1 MIRILAGEARG
12 RPIKS
17 PPKGPA
23 SRPIL
28 GRMKKSLF
36 DILARRLPE
45 AVFLDLFAGT
55 GSVGIEALSR
65 GASRVIFVERDS
77 YCSRLLRE
85 NLETLGYTDRA
96 EIIGG
101 DVLRALES
109 LGSSFDLIF
118 MGPPYKTEEGGAA
131 AHTEPVL
138 QSLVRCRVLRPG
150 GWLIAQHHSKESF
163 SVPSGYVMARQEKYG
178 DSRLSFFQNA

>member
-36 DILARRLPE
+36 DILSRRLPGC
-45 AVFLDLFAGT
+45 VFLDLFAGT

-65 GASRVIFVERDS
+65 GASHAVFVERDA

-85 NLETLGYTDRA
+85 NLDTLGYVNRA
-96 EIIGG
+96 EVIGG
-101 DVLRALES
+101 DVLRVIES
-109 LGSSFDLIF
+109 LRPFDVIF
-118 MGPPYKTEEGGAA
+118 MGPPYKTFEGGMAA
-131 AHTEPVL
+131 NTEPVL
-138 QSLVRCRVLRPG
+138 QALVRRHLLGPG
-150 GWLIAQHHSKESF
+150 GLLVAQHHFRETF
-163 SVPSGYVMARQEKYG
+163 SVPEGLSVVREEKYG
-178 DSRLSFFQNA
+178 DSRLTFFQNT

>member
-36 DILARRLPE
+36 DIMSRRIPG

-55 GSVGIEALSR
+55 GSVGLEALSR
-65 GASRVIFVERDS
+65 GASRAVFVEKDS

-85 NLETLGYTDRA
+85 NLAMLGCADRA
-96 EIIGG
+96 EVISG
-101 DVLRALES
+101 DVLRAIAVLS
-109 LGSSFDLIF
+109 APFDLIF
-118 MGPPYKTEEGGAA
+118 MGPPYKTPAGGPA
-131 AHTEPVL
+131 AHTGPVL
-138 QSLVRCRVLRPG
+138 ESLDCHQVLKAQ
-150 GWLIAQHHSKESF
+150 GWLVSQSHFTETF
-163 SVPSGYVMARQEKYG
+163 SIPAGLSAFREEKYG
-178 DSRLSFFQNA
+178 DSRLTFFQRT